1 MKFVAKNLQDTISF
15 AEKIASTL
23 KRGDIVLLRGD
34 LGAGKTTLVKYV
46 VASLG
51 GVDLV
56 TSPTFT
62 LLNEYKAKLPVYHFD
77 MYRLK
82 DGKEAIEAG
91 LDEILRNNDGVCFVE
106 WPEKVSEI
114 LPKNCKEITIT
125 TTENQERVFEVK
137 E

>member
-1 MKFVAKNLQDTISF
+1 MKFVAKSLQDTISF
-15 AEKIASTL
+15 AERIASTL

-34 LGAGKTTLVKYV
+34 LGAGKTTLVKFV

-51 GVDLV
+51 GADLV

-125 TTENQERVFEVK
+125 TENQERVFEVK